1 MLIGLTCSVQLP
13 PPLFEQRKKCRKPRS
28 FFGLFDSEIANNK
41 SRMSSTSKA
50 EERFM
55 ANRGLYVGRFQPFH
69 LGHLEAI
76 QDVLKEIDELVIV
89 IGSAQYSHNIH
100 NPFTAG
106 ERIVMIR
113 HALQEA
119 SVDYS
124 RLWIVPVP
132 DVHLHMLWVSALEGY
147 TPRFN
152 VVYSNE
158 PLTRRLFMEAGYEVK
173 SIRFFQ
179 RKVYT
184 STLVREKM
192 LAGES
197 WTKLVP
203 KSVADFVNE
212 IDGVNR
218 LRDLARTDKI

>member
-1 MLIGLTCSVQLP
+1 MPFGRQLCRLVGVIVESQMIKVTYGQP
-13 PPLFEQRKKCRKPRS
+13 QRAGSGK
-28 FFGLFDSEIANNK
+28 
-41 SRMSSTSKA
+41 
-50 EERFM
+50 M

-76 QDVLKEIDELVIV
+76 KEVLEEAEELVVV
-89 IGSAQYSHNIH
+89 IGSAQYSHNIY

-106 ERIVMIR
+106 ERLVMIR
-113 HALQEA
+113 RALQEA
-119 SVDYS
+119 EIDYR

-147 TPRFN
+147 TPHFDI
-152 VVYSNE
+152 VYSNE
-158 PLTRRLFMEAGYEVK
+158 PLTRRLFTEAGYKVK

-184 STLVREKM
+184 STLIREKM
-192 LAGES
+192 LKGEN
-197 WTKLVP
+197 WTTLVP
-203 KSVADFVNE
+203 KSVADFINE

-218 LRDLARTDKI
+218 LRDLNRTDKI